1 MFICQCLD
9 VQMFPRLDQLFYG
22 GNIYMFPSLPI
33 IVSLFF
39 FHPPLPIPISLSLF
53 HPALL
58 PFKSGE
64 KKIVQTLY
72 AASEREC

>member
-1 MFICQCLD
+1 MCKCHHVSINFLMGAI
-9 VQMFPRLDQLFYG
+9 Y
-22 GNIYMFPSLPI
+22 IYMFLSLPI

>member
-1 MFICQCLD
+1 MSRCVNVTTSRSIFSWGQYIYICF
-9 VQMFPRLDQLFYG
+9 FPFLLLF
-22 GNIYMFPSLPI
+22 
-33 IVSLFF
+33 LFF
-39 FHPPLPIPISLSLF
+39 SFTPPVPIPISLSLF